1 MSTKVLA
8 IEEDERLRQWLG
20 HHGSALWPR
29 SEIEFQSWNQ
39 IEMRLAGLA
48 MGRYHVVMLGLDPSI
63 HVGAGFGR

>member
-20 HHGSALWPR
+20 HHVSALWPR

-39 IEMRLAGLA
+39 VETRLAGLA
-48 MGRYHVVMLGLDPSI
+48 MSRYHVVMLGLDAEQPAALN
-63 HVGAGFGR
+63 VVP